1 MRLAPSI
8 NSLFL
13 VFTFFLFSLS
23 GFAQELPSLDPRKAG
38 FSEER
43 LARLSAYLNQ
53 EIEAGNLAG
62 AVSLI
67 VRNGATAHYQAY
79 GKSKLSE
86 KSAMQKDQLFF
97 IQSMTKPIVSV
108 AFMMLYEE
116 GHFDLNDPLEKYL
129 PAFADMQVQN
139 SAGTTDTIDAPIR
152 LWHLLS
158 HTAGLSHGLGGSE
171 LDKKYREALY
181 MQQHP
186 DIKARVSVL
195 PDLPLVGQPGE
206 QWYYSAAPDVLS
218 LLIEH
223 FSGMNTAEFL
233 QQRIFDPLGMDDT
246 GYNVDDSKKNRVV
259 GLHQKDEEGKL
270 TVSERQTP
278 TTGNTI
284 YGGTHG
290 LFSTAEDYMRFC
302 LMLLNKGEWN
312 RKQLLSPKTIELMT
326 VNHVGELFG
335 EGYGFGLGFSVRTDL
350 SEPRAL
356 GSVGTFGWSG
366 AYNTYF
372 FVDPQEELVGILMNQ
387 FAPYTDFYSKKF
399 QQLVYQA
406 IND

>member
-1 MRLAPSI
+1 MRSVALRSY
-8 NSLFL
+8 LL
-13 VFTFFLFSLS
+13 LTFFLFSLPIFS
-23 GFAQELPSLDPRKAG
+23 QELPPLNPQQAG
-38 FSEER
+38 FSTER
-43 LARLSAYLNQ
+43 LARLSSYLNQ
-53 EIEAGNLAG
+53 EIEKGTLAG

-67 VRNGATAHYQAY
+67 VRKGATAHYQAY
-79 GKSKLSE
+79 GYSKLSD
-86 KSAMQKDQLFF
+86 KSSMQKDQLFF
-97 IQSMTKPIVSV
+97 IQSMTKPIISV

-129 PAFADMQVQN
+129 PEFADMQVQTSEN
-139 SAGTTDTIDAPIR
+139 KTDTLKEPIR

-158 HTAGLSHGLGGSE
+158 HTAGLSHGLGGSD
-171 LDKKYREALY
+171 LDKQYREALY

-186 DIKARVSVL
+186 DIEARVNAL
-195 PDLPLVGQPGE
+195 TALPLVGQPGE

-218 LLIEH
+218 LLIEQ

-233 QQRIFDPLGMDDT
+233 QKRLFDPMGMEDT
-246 GYNVDDSKKNRVV
+246 GYNVEDSKKERVV
-259 GLHQKDEEGKL
+259 GLHQKNEEGKL
-270 TVSERQTP
+270 TVSARQTP
-278 TTGNTI
+278 TSGNTI

-302 LMLLNKGEWN
+302 LMLLNQGEWN
-312 RKQLLSPKTIELMT
+312 GKQLLSPKTIELMT
-326 VNHVGELFG
+326 ANHVGDLFG

-350 SEPRAL
+350 SEPKAL
-356 GSVGTFGWSG
+356 GSVSTFGWSG

-372 FVDPQEELVGILMNQ
+372 FIDPQEEMVGILMNQ

>member
-1 MRLAPSI
+1 MRSTAFRSYFTPVFLLLTLPLLAQ
-8 NSLFL
+8 SL
-13 VFTFFLFSLS
+13 
-23 GFAQELPSLDPRKAG
+23 PPLDPQKAG
-38 FSEER
+38 FSTER
-43 LARLSAYLNQ
+43 LERLSSYLNR
-53 EIEAGNLAG
+53 EIEKGNLVG

-67 VRNGATAHYQAY
+67 VRKDATAHFQAY
-79 GKSKLSE
+79 GSSQLGDKNP
-86 KSAMQKDQLFF
+86 MQKDQLFF
-97 IQSMTKPIVSV
+97 IQSMTKPIISV

-116 GHFDLNDPLEKYL
+116 GYFDLNDPLEQYL
-129 PAFADMQVQN
+129 PEFAGMQIQASEN
-139 SAGTTDTIDAPIR
+139 ETDSLKEPIR

-171 LDKKYREALY
+171 LDRQYREALY

-186 DIKARVSVL
+186 NIEARVNAL
-195 PDLPLVGQPGE
+195 TDLPLIDQPGE
-206 QWYYSAAPDVLS
+206 QWYYSASPDVLS
-218 LLIEH
+218 LLIEQ

-233 QQRIFDPLGMDDT
+233 QTRLFDPLGMKDT
-246 GYNVDDSKKNRVV
+246 GYNVDDSKKTRVA
-259 GLHQKDEEGKL
+259 GLHQKSEDGKL
-270 TVSERQTP
+270 SVSARQTP
-278 TTGNTI
+278 TSGNTI

-302 LMLLNKGEWN
+302 MMLLNKGEWN
-312 RKQLLSPKTIELMT
+312 GKQLLSPKTVELMT

-350 SEPRAL
+350 TEPHSL

-372 FVDPQEELVGILMNQ
+372 FIDPQEKLVGILMNQ

-406 IND
+406 IVD